1 VIASTAST
9 FDGRTIAGYASETM
23 QPLTAHVKNG
33 RLLLDEP
40 TDLPEGTEV
49 TLSIADDELD
59 DEDRARLHAAL
70 ERSMAQARAG
80 KLVDADD
87 VIARLLARE

>member
-1 VIASTAST
+1 
-9 FDGRTIAGYASETM
+9 M
-23 QPLTAHVKNG
+23 QSLKARVKNG

-59 DEDRARLHAAL
+59 DDDRARLHAAL

>member
-1 VIASTAST
+1 
-9 FDGRTIAGYASETM
+9 M
-23 QPLTAHVKNG
+23 QPLKAHVKNG

-40 TDLPEGTEV
+40 TDLPDGTEV
-49 TLSIADDELD
+49 TVTIADDDLD

-70 ERSMAQARAG
+70 ERSMAQAKAG

>member
-1 VIASTAST
+1 MLPVK
-9 FDGRTIAGYASETM
+9 
-23 QPLTAHVKNG
+23 AHVKNG

-40 TDLPEGTEV
+40 TDLPDGTEV
-49 TLSIADDELD
+49 TLTIADDDLD

-70 ERSMAQARAG
+70 ERSVAQAKAG
-80 KLVDADD
+80 RLVDADD

>member
-1 VIASTAST
+1 M
-9 FDGRTIAGYASETM
+9 TM

-40 TDLPEGTEV
+40 TDLPDGTEV
-49 TLSIADDELD
+49 TLTIADDDLD
-59 DEDRARLHAAL
+59 DDDRARLHAAL
-70 ERSMAQARAG
+70 ERSMAQAKAG
-80 KLVDADD
+80 QLVDADD

>member
-1 VIASTAST
+1 M
-9 FDGRTIAGYASETM
+9 TM
-23 QPLTAHVKNG
+23 LPVKAHVKNG
-33 RLLLDEP
+33 RLVVDEP
-40 TDLPEGTEV
+40 TDLPDGTEL
-49 TLSIADDELD
+49 TLTIADDDLD

-70 ERSMAQARAG
+70 ERSMAQAKAG

>member
-1 VIASTAST
+1 
-9 FDGRTIAGYASETM
+9 M
-23 QPLTAHVKNG
+23 QSFKARVKNG

-59 DEDRARLHAAL
+59 DDDRARLHAAL